1 MFCKNCGHNIAPSEK
16 VCPFCAEKSGFPR
29 GMTGDTELLAVREAN
44 SILGDI
50 SLDANSYGNASAAPA
65 PRVKKAEINRDT
77 FSNDNPTTVFSVSE
91 VNAAINNSKVN
102 DSYDEYDE
110 YDNFDDE
117 YDEYYE
123 NGGKKPLPFTNN
135 QIMIIGGGVLI
146 VIILIIILLFSKCGN
161 EGVYTAPSSSETE
174 TSTAST
180 EVSSQETSSNPLIE
194 NAVSFTSSTVS
205 TSSTPTSSTT
215 SSDVS
220 SNVSSGT
227 SSATSSNV
235 SSDTSSATSSDTSSA
250 TSSETSSA
258 TSSETPSTS
267 SELTP
272 EEKGE
277 LGIDPGL

>member
-16 VCPFCAEKSGFPR
+16 VCPFCAENSGFPK
-29 GMTGDTELLAVREAN
+29 GMTGDAELLAVKDAKN
-44 SILGDI
+44 ILGDI
-50 SLDANSYGNASAAPA
+50 SLDANSYGSTSAAPA
-65 PRVKKAEINRDT
+65 PRVRKVEDNRDS
-77 FSNDNPTTVFSVSE
+77 FSNDNPTTVFSVGE
-91 VNAAINNSKVN
+91 VNAALNNSKAA
-102 DSYDEYDE
+102 DAYDEYDE
-110 YDNFDDE
+110 YDDFDDE
-117 YDEYYE
+117 YDDYYE
-123 NGGKKPLPFTNN
+123 NGGKKPFPFTNN
-135 QIMIIGGGVLI
+135 QIMIIGGGLLI
-146 VIILIIILLFSKCGN
+146 VIILVIILLFSKCGN

-174 TSTAST
+174 TSATSS

-194 NAVSFTSSTVS
+194 STVSFTSSTVS

-220 SNVSSGT
+220 SNVSSET

-235 SSDTSSATSSDTSSA
+235 TSDTSSATSSDTSSA